1 MRLYEFEAKDLAKKY
16 GIHVPKGEVISSSK
30 ELDILTEHGV
40 VKAQTLNNR
49 RLKSN
54 GILFCTNR
62 EELKKSV
69 DGLIGGAINNE
80 RVQKVL
86 VEERVDTKKEFYASI
101 TYDSHHKTPV
111 LILSKD
117 GGVDIEDNGSDL
129 AKIPISP
136 MVGLQNW
143 QIRRATIES
152 GVNKDQLA
160 QITEIMM
167 KAYDLF
173 CKEDARLVEINPLS
187 ETRDGKIVAV
197 GLLIDLDDDAS
208 YKHKDRLY
216 PPRQIGI
223 GASAE
228 RERLVKEA
236 NIESYQGTV
245 KYVEFD
251 GDIGFLAAGGGGSLA
266 CMDVLLRNGGVP
278 ANYSEHSGDP
288 TREKVYRLTKTILS
302 KPGLNGLWIVG
313 SIANFTRIDV
323 TMQGIVDALI
333 ETNPKF
339 PIVVRR
345 SGPYE
350 KEGLQI
356 LRDVAVKNSL
366 NVEIHGS
373 EVPITTTA
381 KTIVQKSKQY
391 KEGG

>member
-1 MRLYEFEAKDLAKKY
+1 
-16 GIHVPKGEVISSSK
+16 
-30 ELDILTEHGV
+30 
-40 VKAQTLNNR
+40 
-49 RLKSN
+49 
-54 GILFCTNR
+54 
-62 EELKKSV
+62 
-69 DGLIGGAINNE
+69 
-80 RVQKVL
+80 
-86 VEERVDTKKEFYASI
+86 
-101 TYDSHHKTPV
+101 
-111 LILSKD
+111 
-117 GGVDIEDNGSDL
+117 
-129 AKIPISP
+129 